1 MRKYRLKK
9 TERISKKKIINTLFE
24 GGSKSFCIY
33 PIRMVYTLID
43 NSDSPVSILIT
54 VPKRKMKNA
63 VDRNRIKRQVRE
75 AYRQKK
81 KDLIEVL
88 EKKENNII
96 VGFIYV
102 GDKLY
107 SSERVSKC
115 IDSLLCYLIE
125 KYQE

>member
-1 MRKYRLKK
+1 MGKYRLRKH
-9 TERISKKKIINTLFE
+9 ERISKKKMINTLFE

-81 KDLIEVL
+81 KDLIEVI

-96 VGFIYV
+96 VGDRKSV
-102 GDKLY
+102 
-107 SSERVSKC
+107 V
-115 IDSLLCYLIE
+115 
-125 KYQE
+125 